1 MSSNPKFQDRE
12 IAGVRIFI
20 TNSHTYR
27 PVITGIHLLCTLY
40 DMLSKEER
48 GAFFRQIGFDELAG
62 TKSLRQAIE
71 EGATPEKIVADWALG
86 VERFVEKRRKY
97 LLY

>member
-1 MSSNPKFQDRE
+1 
-12 IAGVRIFI
+12 
-20 TNSHTYR
+20 
-27 PVITGIHLLCTLY
+27 
-40 DMLSKEER
+40 MLSKEDR
-48 GAFFRQIGFDELAG
+48 NSFFRQSGFDELAG

-71 EGATPEKIVADWALG
+71 EGATPEKIVADWAMG